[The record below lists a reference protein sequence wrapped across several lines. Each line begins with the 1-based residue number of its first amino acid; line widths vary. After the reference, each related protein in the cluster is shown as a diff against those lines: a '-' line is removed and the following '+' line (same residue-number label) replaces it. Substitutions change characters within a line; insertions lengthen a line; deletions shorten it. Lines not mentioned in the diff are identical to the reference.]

1 MGKLKNF
8 WREIVI
14 FLSILGP
21 GLITANVDNDAGG
34 ITTYSVAGA
43 HFGFSMLWAFV
54 PIIIALIVIQEMSSR
69 MAVVTGKGLAD
80 LIREEFGVK
89 ITFYAMLGLV
99 YSNVFNTIA
108 EFAGIAASADLL
120 GINKYAMVLGSAV
133 FVWFLIVKGTYKS
146 IEKIFL
152 IFCFFYVAYVIS
164 AFYTKP
170 DWHQV
175 ARDIVRPQITWSREY
190 LLLLIAVIGTTITP
204 WMQFYQQSSVV
215 EKGIKLADYKYSK
228 LDVICG
234 AFVVNIVAFFIVL
247 VCANTLFKSG
257 IRIETARDAALA
269 LRPLADNWSYYLF
282 AVGLFNASLFAACI
296 LPLSTAYCV
305 CEGMGW
311 EQGVNK
317 KFREAPQFYTLYT
330 ITIAIAALVVLMPNI
345 KLVPLMIS
353 AQTKNG
359 ILLPFVLI
367 FMLLLVNNK
376 RLMGQYTNSRIYN
389 IIAITTVVLLIGMT
403 IVLLV
408 TSLMGIS

>member
-1 MGKLKNF
+1 
-8 WREIVI
+8 
-14 FLSILGP
+14 
-21 GLITANVDNDAGG
+21 
-34 ITTYSVAGA
+34 
-43 HFGFSMLWAFV
+43 
-54 PIIIALIVIQEMSSR
+54 
-69 MAVVTGKGLAD
+69 
-80 LIREEFGVK
+80 
-89 ITFYAMLGLV
+89 
-99 YSNVFNTIA
+99 
-108 EFAGIAASADLL
+108 
-120 GINKYAMVLGSAV
+120 VLGSAV
-133 FVWFLIVKGTYKS
+133 FVWILIVKGTYKS

-152 IFCFFYVAYVIS
+152 LFCFFYVAYVIS

-228 LDVICG
+228 LDVIFG
-234 AFVVNIVAFFIVL
+234 AFMVNIVAFFIVL

-257 IRIETARDAALA
+257 IRIETARDAAMA
-269 LRPLADNWSYYLF
+269 LRPLAEDWSYYLF

-376 RLMGQYTNSRIYN
+376 RLMGEYTNSRIYN
-389 IIAITTVVLLIGMT
+389 IIAITTVVLLIAMT

-408 TSLMGIS
+408 TSLMGIA

>member
-1 MGKLKNF
+1 MSKIRKF
-8 WREIVI
+8 WREAVI
-14 FLSILGP
+14 FLSVLGP

-43 HFGFSMLWAFV
+43 HFGFSLLWSFV

-89 ITFYAMLGLV
+89 VTFYAMLGLI

-108 EFAGIAASADLL
+108 EFAGIAASAELL
-120 GINKYAMVLGSAV
+120 GIDKFLLVSLSAV
-133 FVWFLIVKGTYKS
+133 FVWFLIVKGSYKS
-146 IEKIFL
+146 AEKIFL
-152 IFCFFYVAYVIS
+152 LFCFFYIAYIVS
-164 AFYTKP
+164 AFITKP
-170 DWHQV
+170 DWGQV
-175 ARDIVRPQITWSREY
+175 AREVIHPQIHWSREY
-190 LLLLIAVIGTTITP
+190 LILLIAVVGTTITP

-215 EKGIKLADYKYSK
+215 EKGIKISDYKYSR

-247 VCANTLFKSG
+247 VCANTLFKGG
-257 IRIETARDAALA
+257 IRVETASDAALA
-269 LRPLADNWSYYLF
+269 LRPLAGDYSYYLF

-311 EQGVNK
+311 ELGVNK
-317 KFREAPQFYTLYT
+317 RFREAPQFYTLYT
-330 ITIAIAALVVLMPNI
+330 ATIIISAIVVLVPNI
-345 KLVPLMIS
+345 PLVPLMIS

-359 ILLPFVLI
+359 ILLPFTLI

-376 RLMGQYTNSRIYN
+376 RLMGKYTNSRIYN
-389 IIAITTVVLLIGMT
+389 IIAITVVVFMILLSGI
-403 IVLLV
+403 LLV
-408 TSLMGIS
+408 TYYIH

>member
-1 MGKLKNF
+1 MNKFRGF
-8 WREIVI
+8 WRELII

-43 HFGFSMLWAFV
+43 HFGFSMLWSFI

-80 LIREEFGVK
+80 LMREEFGVK
-89 ITFYAMLGLV
+89 VTFYAMIGLV
-99 YSNVFNTIA
+99 YSNIFNTIA
-108 EFAGIAASADLL
+108 EFAGIAASAELL
-120 GINKYAMVLGSAV
+120 GFNKFILVPLSAL
-133 FVWFLIVKGTYKS
+133 FVWLLIVKGTYKS

-152 IFCFFYVAYVIS
+152 LFCFFYVSYIVS

-170 DWHQV
+170 DWGHV
-175 ARDIVRPQITWSREY
+175 AREIVHPKITWNREY
-190 LLLLIAVIGTTITP
+190 LLLLIGVIGTTITP
-204 WMQFYQQSSVV
+204 WMQFYQQSTVV
-215 EKGIKLADYKYSK
+215 EKGIKIADYKYSR

-234 AFVVNIVAFFIVL
+234 AFVVNIVAFFIML
-247 VCANTLFKSG
+247 VCADTLFKNG

-269 LRPLADNWSYYLF
+269 LRPLAGDYSYYLF

-311 EQGVNK
+311 EVGVNK
-317 KFREAPQFYTLYT
+317 KFREAPQFYSLYT
-330 ITIAIAALVVLMPNI
+330 ATIAIAAVVVLMPNI
-345 KLVPLMIS
+345 KLVPLMLS

-376 RLMGQYTNSRIYN
+376 RLMGKYVNSRIYN
-389 IIAITTVVLLIGMT
+389 IIAITTVVVLICLTAVLLI
-403 IVLLV
+403 
-408 TSLMGIS
+408 TSY